1 MPRSVNHVASR
12 ARRKKVLKQTR
23 GYFGRRKNVWTVAK
37 NAYEKALGYAYV
49 GRKLKKRDFRSLW
62 ITRINAACRVEGL
75 SYSQFMGKIH
85 KAGIN
90 LNRKALADLAL
101 HNPSAFKA
109 VVDAV
114 KHIDNTGGKTATKA
128 APAKK
133 VAPVKSTAPVVTT
146 APVAENDNY
155 QKIEGIGPAI
165 ERLLHEAGLHTFED
179 LANASV
185 ERLEAI
191 LNAAG
196 SRFTT
201 HKPGTWPRQA
211 ALAAAGKWDE
221 LKAWQ
226 DELDGG
232 KE

>member
-1 MPRSVNHVASR
+1 M
-12 ARRKKVLKQTR
+12 
-23 GYFGRRKNVWTVAK
+23 
-37 NAYEKALGYAYV
+37 
-49 GRKLKKRDFRSLW
+49 
-62 ITRINAACRVEGL
+62 
-75 SYSQFMGKIH
+75 
-85 KAGIN
+85 
-90 LNRKALADLAL
+90 
-101 HNPSAFKA
+101 
-109 VVDAV
+109 
-114 KHIDNTGGKTATKA
+114 DNTGGKTATKA

-133 VAPVKSTAPVVTT
+133 VATVKATAP
-146 APVAENDNY
+146 AAENDNY

-165 ERLLHEAGLHTFED
+165 ERLLHEAGLHTFQD

-191 LNAAG
+191 LDAAG

-211 ALAAAGKWDE
+211 ALAAEGKWDE